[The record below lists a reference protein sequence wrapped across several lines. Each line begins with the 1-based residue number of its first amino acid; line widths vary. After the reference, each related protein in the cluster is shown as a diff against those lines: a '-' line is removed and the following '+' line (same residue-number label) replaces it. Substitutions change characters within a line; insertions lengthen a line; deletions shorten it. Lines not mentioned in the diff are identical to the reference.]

1 MEQPSLRSS
10 TPRGTECK
18 LRRTEPA
25 LHETIQRFVESL
37 CPDIRISQY
46 ADLNFTTKKL
56 HNDTWYW
63 LEPISGGR
71 VGYLVFLPDQPAVWI
86 DEQCKQSYR
95 IQLRVSVSVY
105 TQPSVFIASLN
116 RTVGILRLEDAW
128 HVSGVSQLEVPFTKR
143 WQETLD
149 MYTHK
154 YKADTQL
161 QQGLRIELAEFKPL
175 SAIKSWSPMPAM
187 LFAQGEV
194 APRRLRVQFTEE
206 NKKRDLPRV
215 EPALAPFYS
224 RETAKVAPKNNR
236 ASKPS
241 NPSKQPEE
249 IIARAVPHE
258 EYPDTYNL
266 WIGSEKKGFAAVQ
279 DIELSRKLRSSGKE
293 VNVNVAWNSEF
304 NMYEIISQV

>member
-25 LHETIQRFVESL
+25 LHETTKRFVESL

-46 ADLNFTTKKL
+46 ADLQFTSKKL
-56 HNDTWYW
+56 AHDTWYW
-63 LEPISGGR
+63 LEPIAGGR
-71 VGYLVFLPDQPAVWI
+71 VGYLVLLPDQPAVWI

-95 IQLRVSVSVY
+95 IQLRVSMMLY
-105 TQPSVFIASLN
+105 TSPSVFIATLN
-116 RTVGILRLEDAW
+116 KTVGVLRLEDAW
-128 HVSGVSQLEVPFTKR
+128 HVSGVSQLDIPFTKR

-154 YKADTQL
+154 YKADLQL

-175 SAIKSWSPMPAM
+175 SAIKTWSPMPSM

-194 APRRLRVQFTEE
+194 APRRLRVQINDD
-206 NKKRDLPRV
+206 NKAKELPRV
-215 EPALAPFYS
+215 ELALVPFYS
-224 RETAKVAPKNNR
+224 RQTATPVKQKKVVDTPMFVDEKD
-236 ASKPS
+236 
-241 NPSKQPEE
+241 

-293 VNVNVAWNSEF
+293 VNVRVAWNSEF